1 MTNKLSERIA
11 SGENT
16 PELDEAIARAMGWQL
31 HGCNEAIDWIY
42 LWKREGDA
50 HRGNCPSYRTDI
62 RLTLAEI
69 ERQGWLSSHTATRN
83 DGCEFDVFNGEWCQ
97 TSERP
102 DRNLGLAAL
111 EALLKAMGE

>member
-1 MTNKLSERIA
+1 MTLSERVA
-11 SGENT
+11 TGEVSA
-16 PELDEAIARAMGWQL
+16 ELDEAIAKVIGWTCASDPDGMPHFLAWSNRA
-31 HGCNEAIDWIY
+31 Y
-42 LWKREGDA
+42 LSRVL
-50 HRGNCPSYRTDI
+50 CPSYRTDI

-97 TSERP
+97 TSERL
-102 DRNLGLAAL
+102 DRNLDLAAL